1 MNSAPDDDLRP
12 GQLLHDGVEGIVDS
26 NDNEIAN
33 NDRPIFCSSIEEI
46 LTDDVLSALQ
56 REVPFQPYLENYEI
70 GSFIKAKTII
80 IKVHY
85 AE

>member
-1 MNSAPDDDLRP
+1 MNSTSDDDLGP
-12 GQLLHDGVEGIVDS
+12 EQLLHYGVEGIVDS
-26 NDNEIAN
+26 DDNEIGD
-33 NDRPIFCSSIEEI
+33 NDRPIFCSSTEEI

-56 REVPFQPYLENYEI
+56 REVPFQPHRDNYGN
-70 GSFIKAKTII
+70 GSFIRAKTI